1 MVALAARLREAGLGA
16 FMEVGTPD
24 RALLNM
30 PVSPGS
36 CGLLVIGGLNP
47 VSVFV
52 ESGHRV
58 RNFAM
63 STLMPCHQL
72 FHFSQ
77 LATRMRSLK

>member
-1 MVALAARLREAGLGA
+1 L
-16 FMEVGTPD
+16 EVGTPD
-24 RALLNM
+24 RTLLNM

-47 VSVFV
+47 VAVFV

-58 RNFAM
+58 RNLAM
-63 STLMPCHQL
+63 SALMPCHQL

-77 LATRMRSLK
+77 LGDRMRGMRSASNPSGKGRP